1 MRRLSLDHLTVVDA
15 TPLAL
20 IDLARATGCAGVCL
34 FMAAMDVLPL
44 MPRFDCLA
52 DRPLRAAIRQALAG
66 QALADQAIT
75 LDLVYPFTLT
85 GRTDPAALVPA
96 LDCAADLG
104 ARAVNVL
111 IYDRDSAR
119 RAENFGRFCDL
130 ALGFGLNVAVEFY
143 PPSQIA
149 SLGAGLDLVNAV
161 GRPGRVGLNV
171 DLLHLMRSGGTL
183 DQVAAAPPG
192 TILFGQIADGGREA
206 PADPAHEASSHRLRP
221 GEGAFD
227 IAGFVRALPASC
239 PISIEI
245 PRDDLV
251 PLLPAPDRAR
261 HAVESVRAA
270 L

>member
-20 IDLARATGCAGVCL
+20 IDLARATGCAGICL

-44 MPRFDCLA
+44 MPRYDCLA
-52 DRPLRAAIRQALAG
+52 DRPLRAATRQALAG
-66 QALADQAIT
+66 QAIT

-104 ARAVNVL
+104 ARAVNAL

-161 GRPGRVGLNV
+161 GQPGRVGLNV

-192 TILFGQIADGGREA
+192 TILFGQIADGTREA
-206 PADPAHEASSHRLRP
+206 PADLVHEASSHRLRP

-261 HAVESVRAA
+261 LAVESVRAD